1 MKNVL
6 VFTAALT
13 LIPLASAQQ
22 NGSAQ
27 NRQMT
32 PEMRARMAQMQ
43 PINDLSQTVRL
54 LPDLEK
60 NKATAMTKTQ
70 AKSLLTLL
78 GTLQKA
84 SAIQPNDA
92 KKYLAQIEDKI
103 LTDKQLTALDD
114 LMLKAEQQ
122 RTAQRTQRQAGGTQG
137 GAGVRIPGLPGG
149 GLGGGAGGGGQRSGG
164 QGGNGANSGQNAQ
177 GGQFDPTKFN
187 PFKQG
192 RGADA
197 LKAYIAVL
205 QKK

>member
-60 NKATAMTKTQ
+60 NKATAVTRAQ

-122 RTAQRTQRQAGGTQG
+122 RAAQRTQRQAGGTPG

-149 GLGGGAGGGGQRSGG
+149 GFGGGAGGGQRSGA
-164 QGGNGANSGQNAQ
+164 QGGNGANGGQNAP

>member
-1 MKNVL
+1 MKHVL
-6 VFTAALT
+6 LLTAALALT
-13 LIPLASAQQ
+13 SLASAQQ
-22 NGSAQ
+22 NGAAQ
-27 NRQMT
+27 NRQLT

-60 NKATAMTKTQ
+60 NKATAVTKAQ

-114 LMLKAEQQ
+114 LMLRAEQQ
-122 RTAQRTQRQAGGTQG
+122 RAAQRAQRQAGGTQG

-149 GLGGGAGGGGQRSGG
+149 GLGGGGFGGQRSGA
-164 QGGNGANSGQNAQ
+164 QGGNGANGGQNAP
-177 GGQFDPTKFN
+177 GGQFDPTRFN